1 VIFFPFAK
9 TIIEN
14 DYFVTN
20 LIRDNAE
27 KIPQPRHTCLC
38 LHNFRE
44 KGDTVGESA
53 MPPIETSV

>member
-1 VIFFPFAK
+1 MRDFLSVGEKRLF
-9 TIIEN
+9 
-14 DYFVTN
+14 YFVNN
-20 LIRDNAE
+20 LIRGNAE

-53 MPPIETSV
+53 KPPIEVPV

>member
-14 DYFVTN
+14 DYFVKN
-20 LIRDNAE
+20 LIQADAE

-53 MPPIETSV
+53 KPPIEVPV